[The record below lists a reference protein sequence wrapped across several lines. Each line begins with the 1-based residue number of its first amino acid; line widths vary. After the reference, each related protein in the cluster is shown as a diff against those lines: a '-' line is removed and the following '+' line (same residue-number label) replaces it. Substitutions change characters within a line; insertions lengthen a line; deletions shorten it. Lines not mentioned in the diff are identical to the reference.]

1 MKLSHFMN
9 LIAAKTEFVV
19 GEMQPAQDE
28 VTSGTERRY
37 NEIWTHTHTKNR

>member
-1 MKLSHFMN
+1 MN
-9 LIAAKTEFVV
+9 LIAMKTEFVV

-37 NEIWTHTHTKNR
+37 NEI